1 MYIVKAEANQVE
13 QIVDMSIRAFETD
26 VNVGGAEGDCP
37 PGFDSIEWHKQMARE
52 GHLYQA
58 MIGKD
63 LVGAAIVFPDETEKS
78 VYIGRIFI
86 DSVYHR
92 KGYGIRLMD
101 CIEKNFPWAAEF
113 DLDTPCWNERTNAFY
128 KRLGYRIIKVED
140 GFVFYQKRKSE
151 PNKAVLYIHGKGGSA
166 AECEHYRPLFP
177 ECEVIGLDYQTF
189 TPWETGA
196 EIRAAVEALKAEGK
210 RVILIA
216 NSIGAYFSMNAGID
230 GMIEKAWF
238 ISPIVDMERLITDM
252 MRWANVTEAELEARG
267 MIHTTFGEDLSWD
280 YLRYVRSHPTRW
292 TAPTRI
298 LYGSRDN
305 LTPFETIC
313 DFAEKHNATLT
324 VMEGGE
330 HWFHTEE
337 QMRFLDEWI
346 LGK

>member
-1 MYIVKAEANQVE
+1 MHIIKAEAE
-13 QIVDMSIRAFETD
+13 QIEKIVNMSIRAFETD

-37 PGFDSIEWHKQMARE
+37 PGFDSVEWHQQMARE

-58 MIGKD
+58 MID
-63 LVGAAIVFPDETEKS
+63 NDMVGAAIVFPDETKSS

-128 KRLGYRIIKVED
+128 KRLGYRIKRIEE
-140 GFVFYQKRKSE
+140 GFVYYQKRKSE
-151 PNKAVLYIHGKGGSA
+151 PNKEVLYIHGKGGSA
-166 AECEHYRPLFP
+166 AECEYYKPLFP
-177 ECEVIGLDYQTF
+177 NCEVIGLDYQTF

-230 GMIEKAWF
+230 AMIEKAWF
-238 ISPIVDMERLITDM
+238 ISPIVDIGL
-252 MRWANVTEAELEARG
+252 LE
-267 MIHTTFGEDLSWD
+267 
-280 YLRYVRSHPTRW
+280 
-292 TAPTRI
+292 TAPRETQI
-298 LYGSRDN
+298 SLYLHDRAAIAALDDRVNGRGQLRTSVREKLEEKKNLLKAQRDKVAN
-305 LTPFETIC
+305 QQQRAAI
-313 DFAEKHNATLT
+313 
-324 VMEGGE
+324 
-330 HWFHTEE
+330 
-337 QMRFLDEWI
+337 
-346 LGK
+346 